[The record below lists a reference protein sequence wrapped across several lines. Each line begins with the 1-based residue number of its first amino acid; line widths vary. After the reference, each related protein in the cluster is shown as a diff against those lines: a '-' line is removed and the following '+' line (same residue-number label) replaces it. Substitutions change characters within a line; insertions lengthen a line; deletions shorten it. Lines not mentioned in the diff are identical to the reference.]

1 MWLKKNNRLFNL
13 ERFDAVVQDKEIP
26 DILWLIH
33 VNPTCKTAIARYDAE
48 QVKQIIEDIAAAM
61 QNGDKLYV
69 LP

>member
-26 DILWLIH
+26 GILWLIH
-33 VNPTCKTAIARYDAE
+33 VNPTCKTAIARYEAE
-48 QVKQIIEDIAAAM
+48 QVEQIIEDIAAAM